1 MNDLI
6 EKIKSIM
13 LFEEIKSEGGDGHEA
28 SVKRIAEFSLK
39 IENRS
44 KDLGV
49 PQLSQKEKNIVES
62 LRHEIK
68 KLVTRPSSNS
78 FHRPYCPLHLDTLKT
93 IKSQISLME
102 LRSHYSSM
110 HSKIKPLPLS

>member
-6 EKIKSIM
+6 EKIKSMM
-13 LFEEIKSEGGDGHEA
+13 LFEEIKSEGMDAHEA
-28 SVKRIAEFSLK
+28 SVKRINEFSKK
-39 IENRS
+39 IENRD
-44 KDLGV
+44 KALGV

-93 IKSQISLME
+93 IKSPISL
-102 LRSHYSSM
+102 
-110 HSKIKPLPLS
+110 